1 MKPRNFYILL
11 GVFAL
16 LLIIAVLQSR
26 LPSSTTAAPLATPAN
41 FVGKDLNMTVL
52 DIVAIQLL
60 NPSTNTGFTISRNAA
75 GNWTAPQSKG
85 SLDTTAASNIA
96 KAVVL
101 MEYDSKL
108 PITSSTDLQQY
119 GFTPHG
125 QLLVGVLLQNQ
136 QTHAI
141 AIAGL
146 APSGADYY
154 GRVDDDPNIYL
165 FTRGAVDYLISQL
178 NHPPLT

>member
-1 MKPRNFYILL
+1 
-11 GVFAL
+11 
-16 LLIIAVLQSR
+16 
-26 LPSSTTAAPLATPAN
+26 AN

-60 NPSTNTGFTISRNAA
+60 DPNSNTAFTISRNAA

-101 MEYDSKL
+101 MQYESTV
-108 PITSSTDLQQY
+108 PITPSTNLQQY
-119 GFTPHG
+119 GFTLHG
-125 QLLVGVLLQNQ
+125 QLLVSILLQNQ

-141 AIAGL
+141 DIGGL
-146 APSGADYY
+146 SPSGAYYY
-154 GRVDDDPNIYL
+154 GRVDDDPQIYL
-165 FTRGAVDYLISQL
+165 FTRGAADYLITQL
-178 NHPPLT
+178 NPPPLT